1 MNIGASIVV
10 KGTITAGEDFTVA
23 GRVEGEVRLQAG
35 TLLLAPGCQIAGDV
49 AAPTVVVEG
58 TVDGGV
64 TGTTRVEVRPG
75 ASVAGNLSTPSLLV
89 AEGARLNC
97 RVEMPPVTRQQ
108 AAPPA
113 HVALPAPAATP
124 APVPKATVAV

>member
-35 TLLLAPGCQIAGDV
+35 TLLLAPGCQVTGDV

-75 ASVAGNLSTPSLLV
+75 ASVAGSLTTPSLLV

-97 RVEMPPVTRQQ
+97 RVEMPAVTRQQ
-108 AAPPA
+108 NGPKPAVAVPATAAPQ
-113 HVALPAPAATP
+113 
-124 APVPKATVAV
+124 APVSKATIAV